1 MALTVV
7 TSGTTTPTVGAT
19 SVLDTETPTVTPMLY
34 IFEVDTAAMVN
45 GDQLTLTIQAIVLTA
60 GTQRIV
66 YVGTYANIQGQPIK
80 LSPPVP
86 ADVSIEFDLL
96 QSAGTA
102 RAFPWKIWHL

>member
-1 MALTVV
+1 MPLTAVN
-7 TSGTTTPTVGAT
+7 SGTVTPTVGT
-19 SVLDTETPTVTPMLY
+19 PSVLDTETPASPLLY
-34 IFEVDTAAMVN
+34 VFEVDANAMVL
-45 GDQLTLTIQAIVLTA
+45 GDQLTLTIQTAVLVA
-60 GTQRIV
+60 GTKRIV
-66 YVGTYANIQGQPIK
+66 YVGTYAQPQAQPIK